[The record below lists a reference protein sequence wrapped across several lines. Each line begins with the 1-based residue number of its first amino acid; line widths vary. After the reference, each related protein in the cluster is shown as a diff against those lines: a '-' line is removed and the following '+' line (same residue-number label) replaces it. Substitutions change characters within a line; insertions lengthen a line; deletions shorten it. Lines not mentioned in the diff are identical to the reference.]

1 MAETS
6 KKLGEG
12 DRDQSS
18 AREGSKLHAVAD
30 QAAETARQIGD
41 KGGDAFRSAAYTAAD
56 TTQRAGDVAAD
67 TMSRAAEQG
76 RDAILSGLRVIA
88 GAQGPLA
95 DVSFEQSRRSLETTS
110 QITDVYRQ
118 AAERAAGD
126 VGALFDFW
134 MSFGRGLQRW
144 QHAYLE
150 AIRQSVEK
158 VASKREDIAKSDS
171 PVRLAE
177 VQRDLYVDLVNGTL
191 RSTTN
196 LLQLAGQ
203 IVQESVRPL
212 QERAQARG

>member
-41 KGGDAFRSAAYTAAD
+41 KGGDAFRSAASTAAD

-76 RDAILSGLRVIA
+76 RDAILSGLRAIA

-126 VGALFDFW
+126 VRALFDFW

-203 IVQESVRPL
+203 IVQELVRPL